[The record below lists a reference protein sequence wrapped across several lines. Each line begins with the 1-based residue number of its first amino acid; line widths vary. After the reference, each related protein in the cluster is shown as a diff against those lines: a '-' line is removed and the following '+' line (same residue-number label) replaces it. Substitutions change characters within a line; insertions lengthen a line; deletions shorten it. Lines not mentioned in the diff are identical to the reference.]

1 MNKNKKEQMG
11 AIFGFGFGFGFLLV
25 KPSGITANLLLTFS
39 VLSPKCPTDT
49 IQSKNKSQ
57 DTKG

>member
-11 AIFGFGFGFGFLLV
+11 AIFGFGFLLV